1 MLEEAHRWVLRDFP
15 TLVWYC
21 GPDEPDLLWV
31 NDTWLRFTGRTLEEE
46 SGYRFLEGVHPDDR
60 EHLVAT
66 YHEHYHAREAYHT
79 EYRML
84 RHDGEYRWLHELGR
98 PLLTDAGDFA
108 GFFGACYD
116 VTARREAIEG
126 FEASEAMNTLLMQT
140 LFHDL
145 AGPLGSATAAVD
157 LLRRRLDDD
166 PEAVRILDLLGQQH
180 GRMQH
185 LLDELRH
192 LDQAEHGEKDG
203 REVEVPLSDVL
214 GDLIGSLDLT
224 RHALHRDL
232 TPLQVQID
240 TTLLCRALE
249 NLLRNAVDHTP
260 PGSTIWV
267 RTELVGG
274 HPRITIED
282 DGPGLPEPHSR
293 LLAPYRRGDDGGTIG
308 LGLSIAKRYL
318 EAIDANLDVGER
330 PGGGARFVVDLPP
343 SGLVDR

>member
-1 MLEEAHRWVLRDFP
+1 MLEDAHRWVLRDFP

-46 SGYRFLEGVHPDDR
+46 CGDGFLEGVHPDDR
-60 EHLVAT
+60 DDLVAI
-66 YHEHYHAREAYHT
+66 YHEHYRAREAYHV
-79 EYRML
+79 EYRMR

-98 PLLTDAGDFA
+98 PLLTETGDFA
-108 GFFGACYD
+108 GFLGACYD
-116 VTARREAIEG
+116 VTVRREAIEG
-126 FEASEAMNTLLMQT
+126 FETSEAMNTLLMQT

-145 AGPLGSATAAVD
+145 AGPLGSATTAVD
-157 LLRRRLDDD
+157 LLRRRLGDD
-166 PEAVRILDLLGQQH
+166 PDMARILVLLDQQH

-203 REVEVPLSDVL
+203 REIEVPLVDVL
-214 GDLIGSLDLT
+214 SDLIAGLDLT

-232 TPLQVQID
+232 TPLQVQVD

-267 RTELVGG
+267 RTELVDR

-282 DGPGLPEPHSR
+282 DGPGLPEPHAR
-293 LLAPYRRGDDGGTIG
+293 LFEPYRRGDTEGSVG

-318 EAIDANLDVGER
+318 AAIDAGLGVEAR
-330 PGGGARFVVDLPP
+330 AGGGARFVVDLPP
-343 SGLVDR
+343 STLIEG